1 MALIIGS
8 ARHDENGRYSYGRN
22 GDQDGTEVST
32 QTYYV
37 HPKGWRLI
45 RAKDADIAE
54 KLAQAMLDA
63 CNNNHIGYDQN
74 DRYIINKVKK
84 YGSLAKIT
92 EDCDTDCCDLVRACV
107 YQASGKD
114 CGDCYTATEAAALQK
129 LGIFEPTVDV
139 TTGTVLYN
147 GDILVTK
154 TKGHTVIV
162 VSGRPRSEQSKPDTK
177 LGWIQSGNNWYYRL
191 SSGVNAHGWNKI
203 KNADGKT
210 RWYYFDTMG
219 KMLKGWQTVAG
230 KKYYLEENGSLEG
243 ACYITDS
250 SGAQNI
256 WVVE

>member
-8 ARHDENGRYSYGRN
+8 ARHDENGRYSGGRN

-32 QTYYV
+32 QAYYM
-37 HPKGWRLI
+37 HSKGWRLV
-45 RAKDADIAE
+45 RAKDASIAE
-54 KLAQAMLDA
+54 KIASAMLEA

-74 DRYIINKVKK
+74 DRLIINKVKK

-129 LGIFEPTVDV
+129 LGIFEPTVVV
-139 TTGTVLYN
+139 TASTTLYN

-162 VSGRPRSEQSKPDTK
+162 VSGRPRKDESTDKT
-177 LGWIQSGNNWYYRL
+177 GWIQSGDDWYYRI
-191 SSGVNAHGWNKI
+191 SSGVNAHGFNDI

-210 RWYYFDTMG
+210 RRYYFDSKGKMLTDWQEINKKWYYFQPSGD
-219 KMLKGWQTVAG
+219 LAG
-230 KKYYLEENGSLEG
+230 AMYKS
-243 ACYITDS
+243 DS
-250 SGAQNI
+250 TGAQTI
-256 WVVE
+256 WIK